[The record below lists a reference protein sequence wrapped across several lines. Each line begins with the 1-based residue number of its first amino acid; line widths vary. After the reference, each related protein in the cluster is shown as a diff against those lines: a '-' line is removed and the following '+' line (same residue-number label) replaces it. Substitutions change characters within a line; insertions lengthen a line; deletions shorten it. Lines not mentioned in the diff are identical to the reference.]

1 MSTEWHEFDYAVVR
15 CVPRVHTGAFVNIGV
30 VLLARQSGY
39 LDAAFCISAERICA
53 LQPSFNLPLLQ
64 RFVEGYQRV
73 CNGGAEGGIV
83 GLLPPS
89 ERFHWLTAPRSAVI
103 QTSPVHPGRCRNL
116 EEELRRMCW
125 EQCGGGSSQ

>member
-1 MSTEWHEFDYAVVR
+1 MNEGWHLFDYAVVR

-39 LDAAFCISAERICA
+39 LRAAFHISAQRLGA
-53 LQPSFNLPLLQ
+53 LQSGFDVALLQ

-73 CNGGAEGGIV
+73 CDGGAAGGMV
-83 GLLPPS
+83 GLLPAS

-116 EEELRRMCW
+116 DEALQRLCR
-125 EQCGGGSSQ
+125 EQCGD

>member
-1 MSTEWHEFDYAVVR
+1 MNGEWHEFDYAVIR
-15 CVPRVHTGAFVNIGV
+15 CVPQVHTGAFVNIGV
-30 VLLARQSGY
+30 VMLARQSGY
-39 LDAAFCISAERICA
+39 IGAAFCISAERLCA
-53 LQPSFNLPLLQ
+53 LQTDFNVPLLQ
-64 RFVEGYQRV
+64 RFLEGYQRV

-116 EEELRRMCW
+116 DEALQRLCW
-125 EQCGGGSSQ
+125 EQCGGDR

>member
-1 MSTEWHEFDYAVVR
+1 MSGVWHEFDYAVVR
-15 CVPRVHTGAFVNIGV
+15 CVPRVHTGAFANIGV

-39 LDAAFCISAERICA
+39 IDSAFCISAERICA
-53 LQPSFNLPLLQ
+53 LQPNFDLALLQ

-73 CNGGAEGGIV
+73 CSGGAAGGVV

-89 ERFHWLTAPRSAVI
+89 ERFHWLTSLRSAII

-116 EEELRRMCW
+116 EEALQRLCL
-125 EQCGGGSSQ
+125 EQCGGIDN